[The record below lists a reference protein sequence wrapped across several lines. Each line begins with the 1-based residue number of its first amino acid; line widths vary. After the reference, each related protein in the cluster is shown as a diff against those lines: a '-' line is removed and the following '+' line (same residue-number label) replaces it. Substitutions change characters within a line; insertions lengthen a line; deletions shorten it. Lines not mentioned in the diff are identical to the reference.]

1 MKKIKNWWQDHQW
14 TVLGIIALISL
25 CCGYLGFREYTI
37 EQNSSRSF
45 WDLLYLSLQLF
56 IMESGAVAG
65 TLNWKFELARFL
77 SPAIAAY
84 AAISAFTLI
93 FREQIQL
100 FKVRFFKD
108 HIIIC
113 GLSNK
118 GLLLSQG
125 LLDNGYR
132 VVIIELD
139 EGNDLCTQCREK
151 GALILTGDA
160 TDKEML
166 CKAGLKKAK
175 YIISVCGNDGINTE
189 VAVKA
194 RSLFKNQK
202 KRVLTCIAH
211 IVDPALCHL
220 LREREIC
227 TEQNDAFRLEFFN
240 IFDNG
245 AKVCL
250 EEYPPFYNKERSPH
264 LLIVGAGRMGE
275 NLVVHASKKW
285 KNFFDKTISKL
296 NISIIDREANNK
308 VNLLYIKY
316 PQLKSI
322 TTLIPLQMNIN
333 SAEFQETNFLFK
345 DSTSCKFTSIYI
357 CFDNDSF
364 GLSTALTLHQQ
375 LRHHTVPIIIR
386 MIHDAGLA
394 TLLHGEKTD
403 KDSFKK
409 LHAFGLLD
417 NTCTP
422 ALLISGTHERL
433 ARIIH
438 EEYVKKMNKNGK
450 IEKNNPSLVPWNK
463 LPENLKESNRRQ
475 ADHIS
480 IKLEKLG
487 CDIIPIKD
495 WNEPLFEFQPEE
507 IEEMAK
513 LEHKRWTEERK
524 NTGWKYEPGEKNI
537 KKKTSPYLV
546 PWNQLTEEIKDLD
559 RDTVRNIPV
568 LLSKAGFKICRLN
581 NKN

>member
-1 MKKIKNWWQDHQW
+1 MKKIKHWWQDHQW
-14 TVLGIIALISL
+14 TVLGIIALVSL
-25 CCGYLGFREYTI
+25 FCSYVGFREYTMD
-37 EQNSSRSF
+37 QGASRSF

-65 TLNWKFELARFL
+65 TLNWKLEITRFL
-77 SPAIAAY
+77 SPAIATY

-100 FKVRFFKD
+100 FKVRLFKD

-125 LLDNGYR
+125 LLDNGYK

-139 EGNDLCTQCREK
+139 EGNDLSAQCREK

-166 CKAGLKKAK
+166 CKAGIKKAK

-189 VAVKA
+189 VAVKS
-194 RSLFKNQK
+194 RSLVRNQK

-211 IVDPALCHL
+211 IVDPELCHL

-250 EEYPPFYNKERSPH
+250 EEYPPFNNKDRSPH
-264 LLIVGAGRMGE
+264 LLIAGAGRMGE

-285 KNFFDKTISKL
+285 KKLADKTNSKL
-296 NISIIDREANNK
+296 YISIVDREAKNR
-308 VNLLYIKY
+308 VHLLYIKY
-316 PQLKSI
+316 PQLKTI
-322 TTLIPLQMNIN
+322 AHLIPLQMDIN
-333 SAEFQETNFLFK
+333 SAEFQEAKFLFEN
-345 DSTSCKFTSIYI
+345 SSCKFTSIYI

-364 GLSTALTLHQQ
+364 GLSTALTLHQH
-375 LRHHTVPIIIR
+375 LRHHTIPIIIR

-394 TLLHGEKTD
+394 TLLQGEKTD
-403 KDSFKK
+403 KDSFRRI
-409 LHAFGLLD
+409 HAFGLLD

-438 EEYVKKMNKNGK
+438 EEYVKKMRKNGK
-450 IEKNNPSLVPWNK
+450 IEKDNPSMVPWNK
-463 LPENLKESNRRQ
+463 LPESLKESNRRQ

-480 IKLEKLG
+480 IKLKKLG
-487 CDIIPIKD
+487 CGITPIKD
-495 WNEPLFEFQPEE
+495 WNEPLFEFEEEE
-507 IEEMAK
+507 IEKMAK
-513 LEHKRWTEERK
+513 LEHTRWTEERK
-524 NTGWKYEPGEKNI
+524 NTGWKYSSGKKNI

-546 PWNQLTEEIKDLD
+546 PWTQLPEDIKDLD
-559 RDTVRNIPV
+559 RDTVKNIPV
-568 LLSKAGFKICRLN
+568 LLSKAGFKVYRLN
-581 NKN
+581 EKM